1 MTNSKQPIDIESLY
15 ADELPPKDQQA
26 GITLT
31 EFVEGLKELRR
42 RTKHNDVSEPAGDTE
57 Q

>member
-1 MTNSKQPIDIESLY
+1 MTSKHIDIESLY
-15 ADELPPKDQQA
+15 AEEIEPREEQA

-42 RTKHNDVSEPAGDTE
+42 RTKHNEHNAVQTGAEE